1 MTHRSL
7 SGCPRAANLP
17 SSTGGRSSKLDDLT
31 NTLNRTALY
40 FTEMTPNYDKF
51 PEPVETPTDDDIR
64 TLENEIFGL
73 QEYNC
78 KVQSDISKMRS
89 EIHSI
94 HHQAKSMD
102 KVKQCYPSFLEL
114 HNLNASY
121 RIMKTCRN
129 ILHN

>member
-7 SGCPRAANLP
+7 SGCPRAANIT
-17 SSTGGRSSKLDDLT
+17 SSSGGRSSKLDDLT

-40 FTEMTPNYDKF
+40 FTEITPNYGKF
-51 PEPVETPTDDDIR
+51 PEPVDSPTDEDIR

-89 EIHSI
+89 EIHAT
-94 HHQAKSMD
+94 HHQAKAMD
-102 KVKQCYPSFLEL
+102 KVSFLFDCSRSL
-114 HNLNASY
+114 TN
-121 RIMKTCRN
+121 
-129 ILHN
+129 